1 MNEARVMGPLIYGW
15 PFVLPGEKEKW
26 LLLNPIYDYRLP
38 DFSRN
43 GEGLT
48 GVFSLERSNCDRDSF

>member
-1 MNEARVMGPLIYGW
+1 MGPLIYGW
-15 PFVLPGEKEKW
+15 PFVRPREEEKG
-26 LLLNPIYDYRLP
+26 LLLNPIYDCRLS

>member
-1 MNEARVMGPLIYGW
+1 MGPLIYGG
-15 PFVLPGEKEKW
+15 PFVLPGEEEKRF
-26 LLLNPIYDYRLP
+26 LLNPIYDYRLS